1 MVEPFAPR
9 PRRKA
14 SIRVRF

>member
-1 MVEPFAPR
+1 VKAPR

-14 SIRVRF
+14 R